1 MRHTNEDELDGLSA
15 LSDELRE
22 VVMETIGTGKIVE
35 PPRRK
40 TATLGT
46 AKKAK
51 TEKTKAQEAA
61 KGKTEESRV
70 TIKEEDVEMEDALTL
85 SVQAKPKNSQMK
97 EPVIDNIEANSQP
110 EPENVPKNSQIK
122 KHRIDEV
129 NRKNEPEPKHV
140 PKKTRTKKQVVKKVE
155 DSSESEPEYVPKKSK
170 SRSVP
175 FKEASNLYVD
185 AGK

>member
-1 MRHTNEDELDGLSA
+1 MRHANEDALDGLSV
-15 LSDELRE
+15 LPDELRE
-22 VVMETIGTGKIVE
+22 VVMETIETGKIIE

-40 TATLGT
+40 TATVGT
-46 AKKAK
+46 AKKAQTK
-51 TEKTKAQEAA
+51 KTKAQEAA

-70 TIKEEDVEMEDALTL
+70 TVKEENVEMEDALTL

-97 EPVIDNIEANSQP
+97 EPVIDNVKANSQP
-110 EPENVPKNSQIK
+110 EPEHLPKNSHVK
-122 KHRIDEV
+122 KHGIGKV
-129 NRKNEPEPKHV
+129 NRNNEPEPKRV

-175 FKEASNLYVD
+175 FKEAANLYVD
-185 AGK
+185 AEK